1 MDKICLQSM
10 APSKQFGNDI
20 RSGVKWSEVEWSIK
34 GVCKN
39 KYYEFPN
46 ITWLYFWIALLH
58 ESDISQLNLKPS
70 TK

>member
-1 MDKICLQSM
+1 MDVDGYDMPPKYGSF
-10 APSKQFGNDI
+10 KTVWE
-20 RSGVKWSEVEWSIK
+20 RHKKWSEVKWSIK